1 MLKFIFTCTELKA
14 EKEQGRMKYLFQAL
28 MMGRLY
34 LQQKPYLI
42 DYFHSEK
49 ELSRALLEQFPK
61 VSFSEMLVLFF

>member
-1 MLKFIFTCTELKA
+1 
-14 EKEQGRMKYLFQAL
+14 MKYLFQAL

-34 LQQKPYLI
+34 LHQKPYLI